1 VPKEFREALQEKPLT
16 AALQARC
23 QDGLALHR
31 QGELAE
37 AEHIYLEVLKH
48 EPTHFLA
55 LHLLGLITAQRRQI
69 ELRRLKNALASCD
82 KAIARKPGDADGH
95 VNRAFVLERLERLE
109 DALASYKKAIALKPE
124 YEFLSGALVFAK
136 MQICDFTN
144 AEYEFAQL
152 SERILRGEKASRPFP
167 ILAISG
173 SSQVQKKAAEI
184 WIRSRHP
191 TSAALPAIPK
201 RPVRQKIRIGYFS
214 ADYCDHA
221 VMHLMA
227 ELFERHDRLKFELF
241 AFSFGPESNDEIRR
255 RAATSFDDFIDVR
268 NISDEDVALLCRNL
282 EIDIAVDLMG
292 FTANGRPSIFAFRA
306 SPIQISY
313 LGYCGTMGA
322 DYIDYIVADPIV
334 IPEESK
340 QYYCEKIVY
349 LPNSYQVNSRRSI
362 AKKTFTRAE
371 LGLPP
376 MGFVF
381 CCFNNNYK
389 ITTRVL
395 DCWIRILKKVE
406 GSVLWLFESNEKA
419 ASNLRQRALTG
430 GVNPERLIFAKR
442 LPLLSEHLAR
452 YRSAD
457 LFLDTLPYN
466 AHATASDALW
476 AGLPVLTCLGETFA
490 GRVAASLL
498 NAINLPE
505 LVKTTLEAYEAF
517 AIELADHPDRLKEIK
532 QKLDKNR
539 LTTPLFDTELFT
551 KHIERAYV
559 AMCERYHAG
568 LPPCDI
574 LVPNKENC
582 PRLMP
587 D

>member
-1 VPKEFREALQEKPLT
+1 MSKEFQEALQEKPLT
-16 AALQARC
+16 AALQAKC

-31 QGELAE
+31 RGKIAE
-37 AEHIYLEVLKH
+37 AEHIYLEVLRR

-69 ELRRLKNALASCD
+69 ELRWLKDALASCD
-82 KAIARKPGDADGH
+82 RAIARKPDDADGH
-95 VNRAFVLERLERLE
+95 VNRGFVLERLERLE

-136 MQICDFTN
+136 MQICEFTN
-144 AEYEFAQL
+144 AEHEFARL

-173 SSQVQKKAAEI
+173 SLQVQKKAAEI

-201 RPVRQKIRIGYFS
+201 RPARGKIRIGYFS
-214 ADYCDHA
+214 ADYCNHV

-227 ELFERHDRLKFELF
+227 ELFERHDRSKFELI
-241 AFSFGPESNDEIRR
+241 AFSFGPESNDEMRR
-255 RAATSFDDFIDVR
+255 RVATSFDEFIDVR
-268 NISDEDVALLCRNL
+268 NKSDKDVALLCRNL
-282 EIDIAVDLMG
+282 EVDIAVDLMG
-292 FTANGRPSIFAFRA
+292 FTANGRPGIFALRA
-306 SPIQISY
+306 APIQVNY
-313 LGYCGTMGA
+313 LGYSGTMGA
-322 DYIDYIVADPIV
+322 DYIDYIIADPIL

-362 AKKTFTRAE
+362 SEKTFTRAE

-381 CCFNNNYK
+381 CCFNSNYK
-389 ITTRVL
+389 ITARVL

-406 GSVLWLFESNEKA
+406 GSVLWLFESDAKA
-419 ASNLRQRALTG
+419 ASNLRQEVLTR

-442 LPLLSEHLAR
+442 LPLLGEHLAR

-498 NAINLPE
+498 NAIDLPE
-505 LVKTTLEAYEAF
+505 LVTTTPEAYEAF
-517 AIELADHPDRLKEIK
+517 AIELADAPRQAKRN
-532 QKLDKNR
+532 Q
-539 LTTPLFDTELFT
+539 TET
-551 KHIERAYV
+551 
-559 AMCERYHAG
+559 G
-568 LPPCDI
+568 
-574 LVPNKENC
+574 
-582 PRLMP
+582 
-587 D
+587 